1 MTRKLHEISMIHK
14 ERAILVG
21 LETTASHR
29 PISIEDSLSELERLA
44 STAGVDVVATMQQTR
59 EAPDAGWF
67 IGKGKVEE
75 LKQQVQMYDAQ
86 TVIFDH
92 ELTGAQVRNLEA
104 ACDAKIIDRTQLIL
118 DIFAQRAQTHE
129 GRLQVELAQLTYLLP
144 RLSGQGKN
152 LSRLA
157 GGIGTRGPGETKLE
171 TDRRHI
177 RRRIGDLKRALKLV
191 VKRRSLLREKRRRTG
206 VYQVVLTGYTNAG
219 KSTLLKQ
226 LTGADTLIEDKLF
239 ATLDLTSR
247 ALKLPNGRD
256 VIITDTVGF
265 IQQLPHELVAAFK
278 GTLEEVLE
286 ADLILHVVDSTS
298 EIREEQMKTVEQ
310 VLHELGASGQD
321 MITIYNKID
330 LLPPN
335 GDDIRVANG
344 KSLHI
349 SAYDPSDLESVKQA
363 IQEHM
368 QSKVSTFRI
377 PLHKGDM
384 IALVHRM
391 GEVVDQDVAEDA
403 IEMEVRVD
411 QHYYETAGH
420 VLEEYKVVKH

>member
-1 MTRKLHEISMIHK
+1 MTRRLHEITMVNH

-21 LETTASHR
+21 LETMNSQPFTAQ
-29 PISIEDSLSELERLA
+29 DSLLELQRLA
-44 STAGVDVVATMQQTR
+44 HTAGVDVVKTMEQRR
-59 EAPDAGWF
+59 EAPDPSWY
-67 IGKGKVEE
+67 IGKGKVTE
-75 LKQQVQMYDAQ
+75 LKQYVEALDAQ
-86 TVIFDH
+86 TVIFDC
-92 ELTGAQVRNLEA
+92 ELTGAQVRNLEGV
-104 ACDAKIIDRTQLIL
+104 CDSKIIDRTQLIL

-177 RRRIGDLKRALKLV
+177 RRRISDLKKELKLV
-191 VKRRSLLREKRRRTG
+191 VKRRSLLRDKRKRNG
-206 VYQVVLTGYTNAG
+206 IYQVVLTGYTNAG

-226 LTGADTLIEDKLF
+226 LTGTTAFIEDKLF

-256 VIITDTVGF
+256 VMITDTVGF
-265 IQQLPHELVAAFK
+265 IQQLPHDLVAAFR

-298 EIREEQMKTVEQ
+298 PQREEQMATVEQ
-310 VLHELGASGQD
+310 VLHDLGAAGKD
-321 MITIYNKID
+321 IITLFNKID
-330 LLPPN
+330 LLPHE
-335 GDDIRVANG
+335 DEDLRVVSGA
-344 KSLHI
+344 SLHV
-349 SAYDPSDLESVKQA
+349 SAYDESHIDKVKQA
-363 IQEHM
+363 IQDHM
-368 QSKVSTFRI
+368 QSSNATFRI
-377 PLHKGDM
+377 PITKGDM

-391 GEVVDQDVAEDA
+391 GEVVDQDVEEDE
-403 IEMEVRVD
+403 IEMAVRVD
-411 QHYYETAGH
+411 QQYYEIAGH
-420 VLEEYKVVKH
+420 ALEAYKVVK